1 MPHKRPIHKAR
12 RTIDWRAVE
21 ADYRA
26 GLAVRVI
33 ARRHGVNPST
43 VHRRARRYEWRR
55 NEAATPS
62 RPAERRAQAAP
73 PPLGLPSPTFLRPPT
88 CLRRSEAPA
97 SRRQERASRRRE
109 RSSGFAQAGAPAD
122 EIARLRRLAARLRQ
136 RLERLIDGES
146 DDDVLLGGRESPASL
161 LLKLCQITEK
171 IIAIERRLVGAD
183 APSPKQLSEQ
193 DREIL
198 NRFKRRYGVG

>member
-1 MPHKRPIHKAR
+1 MPHKRPIRKAR

-33 ARRHGVNPST
+33 ARRHGVNPSS
-43 VHRRARRYEWRR
+43 VYRRAGGYQWRR

-62 RPAERRAQAAP
+62 RPAGRRAQAAP
-73 PPLGLPSPTFLRPPT
+73 SAELA
-88 CLRRSEAPA
+88 LRRA
-97 SRRQERASRRRE
+97 
-109 RSSGFAQAGAPAD
+109 GAQPGAPAD
-122 EIARLRRLAARLRQ
+122 EIARLRRLAAKLRQ
-136 RLERLIDGES
+136 RLERLIDGET
-146 DDDVLLGGRESPASL
+146 DDDAVLGGRESPASL

-171 IIAIERRLVGAD
+171 IIVIERRLVGAD

>member
-1 MPHKRPIHKAR
+1 MPHKRSIRKAR

-21 ADYRA
+21 TDYRA

-43 VHRRARRYEWRR
+43 VYSRASRYEWRR

-62 RPAERRAQAAP
+62 RPAERRAQAA
-73 PPLGLPSPTFLRPPT
+73 SPPT

-109 RSSGFAQAGAPAD
+109 RRSGFAQAGAPAD
-122 EIARLRRLAARLRQ
+122 EIARLRRLAAKLRQ
-136 RLERLIDGES
+136 RLERVIDGET
-146 DDDVLLGGRESPASL
+146 DDDAVLGGRESPASL

-171 IIAIERRLVGAD
+171 IIVIERRLVGAD